1 MKTVRTPPGDDK
13 GKIDFCASLKLH
25 GGVTLKASLTPDNLI
40 LALDVESGAE
50 ALRWVDRL
58 QSRIGTFKIGLQ
70 LFTACGP
77 DFVKEVRNRG
87 AQVFLDLKLHDIPN
101 TVAKAVESV
110 GKLDLRF
117 LTIHT
122 LGGRQMMAEAAKA
135 AQQFPQTRILG
146 VTVLTSHTNED
157 LGELGFDHT
166 VPGQVAHLA
175 RLAYD
180 SGLRGLV
187 CSPLEV
193 SLIRREIRKFEDLI
207 LVTPG
212 VRPAGSPL
220 DDQARVTTPEEA
232 IEAGS
237 NHVVLGRP
245 ILKAEK
251 PEEVL
256 DRILAPV

>member
-1 MKTVRTPPGDDK
+1 
-13 GKIDFCASLKLH
+13 
-25 GGVTLKASLTPDNLI
+25 VTIKASLTPDNLI
-40 LALDVESGAE
+40 LALDVESGEE

-58 QSRIGTFKIGLQ
+58 QSRIGTFKVGLQ
-70 LFTACGP
+70 LFTARGP
-77 DFVKEVRNRG
+77 DLVREIRNRG
-87 AQVFLDLKLHDIPN
+87 GQVFLDLKLHDIPN
-101 TVAKAVESV
+101 TVAKSVESV

-135 AQQFPQTRILG
+135 AAAFPQTRVLG
-146 VTVLTSHTNED
+146 VTILTSHTNED
-157 LGELGFDHT
+157 LGELGFNHT

-175 RLAYD
+175 RLAYA

-193 SLIRREIRKFEDLI
+193 PIIRREMKKYEDLV

-212 VRPAGSPL
+212 VRPEGSPL

-232 IEAGS
+232 IGSGS
-237 NHVVLGRP
+237 NYVVLGRP
-245 ILKAEK
+245 VLKAER

-256 DRILAPV
+256 DRILTPV

>member
-1 MKTVRTPPGDDK
+1 MT
-13 GKIDFCASLKLH
+13 I
-25 GGVTLKASLTPDNLI
+25 KASLTPDNLI
-40 LALDVESGAE
+40 LALDVESGEE

-58 QSRIGTFKIGLQ
+58 QSRIGTFKVGLQ

-77 DFVKEVRNRG
+77 GLVKEIRARG
-87 AQVFLDLKLHDIPN
+87 GQVFLDLKLHDIPN

-110 GKLDLRF
+110 GVLDLRF

-122 LGGRQMMAEAAKA
+122 LGGRQMMAEAVKA
-135 AQQFPQTRILG
+135 GAQFPQMKVLG
-146 VTVLTSHTNED
+146 VTILTSHTSED
-157 LGELGFDHT
+157 MGELGFNHSI
-166 VPGQVAHLA
+166 PGQVAHLS
-175 RLAYD
+175 RLAYQ

-193 SLIRREIRKFEDLI
+193 PLIRREMKKFTDLV

-212 VRPAGSPL
+212 VRPAGSPP

-232 IEAGS
+232 IDAGS

-245 ILKAEK
+245 VLKAER

-256 DRILAPV
+256 DRILSKA